1 MASKGIALILG
12 AGSNVGQALSS
23 TFSQAGYKVALVSR
37 SAKQSSSATQVSIA
51 ADLTNPDS
59 IPPIFDSVRK
69 SLGADP
75 NIVIYNAAALTPP
88 SDATNLFSID
98 IAKFESDLRL
108 NSTSAYVAAREAVA
122 GFEKL
127 DKSLSKVFIYTGNW
141 LNAVTMPNP
150 VYVTLGSGKSAAASW
165 IGAASVYYKEKGYSF
180 YFADERTPEGKAI
193 GGAISGPAHAEV
205 YLQLA
210 DGKVDAPWHTTFVAG
225 KGIVDFPE
233 TRKAYIDNYVGK

>member
-37 SAKQSSSATQVSIA
+37 STKQTSSANQVSIA

-75 NIVIYNAAALTPP
+75 NVVIYNAAALTPP
-88 SDATNLFSID
+88 SDQTNPFTID
-98 IAKFESDLRL
+98 IEKFESDIRL
-108 NSTSAYVAAREAVA
+108 MNTSAYVAAREAVA
-122 GFEKL
+122 GFERL
-127 DKSLSKVFIYTGNW
+127 DKSLSKLFIYTGNW
-141 LNAVTMPNP
+141 LNAVTMPSP
-150 VYVTLGSGKSAAASW
+150 IFVTLGIGKSAAASW
-165 IGAASVYYKEKGYSF
+165 IGAASVHYKEKGYGF
-180 YFADERTPEGKAI
+180 YFADERTPEGKAV
-193 GGAISGPAHAEV
+193 GNAISGPAHAEV

-210 DGKVDAPWHTTFVAG
+210 EGKVEAPWHTTFVAG

-233 TRKAYIDNYVGK
+233 TRKAYIDA

>member
-37 SAKQSSSATQVSIA
+37 SAKESSSATEVSIA

-75 NIVIYNAAALTPP
+75 NVVIYNAAALTPP
-88 SDATNLFSID
+88 SDQTNPFTID

-108 NSTSAYVAAREAVA
+108 MNTSAYVAAREAVA

-127 DKSLSKVFIYTGNW
+127 DKSLPKSFIYTGNW
-141 LNAVTMPNP
+141 LNAVTMSSPI
-150 VYVTLGSGKSAAASW
+150 YTTLGSGKSAAASW
-165 IGAASVYYKEKGYSF
+165 IGAASVHYKEKGYGF
-180 YFADERTPEGKAI
+180 YFADERTPEGKAV

-210 DGKVDAPWHTTFVAG
+210 DGKVDAPWHTTFVLG

-233 TRKAYIDNYVGK
+233 TRKAYIAA

>member
-37 SAKQSSSATQVSIA
+37 STKQTSSANQVSIA

-75 NIVIYNAAALTPP
+75 NVVIYNAAALTPP
-88 SDATNLFSID
+88 SDQTNPFTID
-98 IAKFESDLRL
+98 IEKFESDIRL
-108 NSTSAYVAAREAVA
+108 MNTSAYVAAREAVA
-122 GFEKL
+122 GFERL
-127 DKSLSKVFIYTGNW
+127 DKSLSKLFIYTGNW
-141 LNAVTMPNP
+141 LNAVTMPSP
-150 VYVTLGSGKSAAASW
+150 IFVTLGIGKSAAASW
-165 IGAASVYYKEKGYSF
+165 IGTASVHYKEKGYGF
-180 YFADERTPEGKAI
+180 YFADERTPEGKAV
-193 GGAISGPAHAEV
+193 GNAISGPAHAEV

-210 DGKVDAPWHTTFVAG
+210 EGKVEAPWHTTFVAG

-233 TRKAYIDNYVGK
+233 TRKAYIDA